1 MTTSYALHEHHDFMP
16 ATRAALADEPLQAA
30 LIRLTGTLMEGNRRG
45 FAALADS
52 DRLREFA
59 KQIKEHTLAHLHVY
73 LEELEASV
81 QRLGGKVHWAADADE
96 ARQIIRQIAKETNSR
111 KVVKSKSMTSEEIHL
126 NRALQEDGIEVTET
140 DFGEYIIQVAG
151 ERPSHLVAPAVHHT
165 RESVARVLSKHLGE
179 ELAEEPRALAQA
191 GRRVLR
197 QKFYEADLGI
207 TGANFAVA
215 QTGTI
220 VLVTNEGNGRLTTT
234 WPRVHVALMG
244 IEKVIPKLEH
254 LPVFLKLLARAAT
267 GQSLSVYTTM
277 ITGPRR
283 AHGGAVSNRVA
294 RPESSKGVAHLETS
308 TTPVEESGRAT
319 QAGDLDGPE
328 EFHLVILD
336 NGRSRILATP
346 FRESL
351 QCIRCG
357 ACLNACP
364 VYRRIGG
371 HAYGG
376 VYSGPIGSIL
386 TPLYDSVA
394 ENPHLPH
401 ASSLCGACQ
410 AACPVR
416 INIPHMLIGLREL
429 QHKQKPSRW
438 ENVAYGLWRSVLRT
452 PWLYRLALRL
462 ARLALRWKAADGWLQ
477 RLPGAG
483 AGWTQARDF
492 PAPAARSFREL
503 WRRELKEQSIRAPK
517 VHPT

>member
-1 MTTSYALHEHHDFMP
+1 MNYARHEHHDFLG
-16 ATRAALADEPLQAA
+16 AAAQALTDAPLQAA
-30 LIRLTGTLMEGNRRG
+30 LIRLTSTLMAGNRRG
-45 FAALADS
+45 YAALADS
-52 DRLREFA
+52 DKLRDHA
-59 KQIKEHTLAHLHVY
+59 KRIKEHTLAHLDKY
-73 LEELEASV
+73 LEQLEGSV
-81 QRLGGKVHWAADADE
+81 HSSGGRVHWAATAAD
-96 ARQIIRQIAKETNSR
+96 ARQIVLDIAR
-111 KVVKSKSMTSEEIHL
+111 KGNCRRAVKSKSMTSEEIHL
-126 NRALQEDGIEVTET
+126 NPALQATGIEVTET

-165 RESVARVLSKHLGE
+165 RESVARVLSSHLRE
-179 ELAEEPRALAQA
+179 KLPDDPASLALA

-197 QKFYEADLGI
+197 DKFYQADLGI

-215 QTGTI
+215 ETGTI

-234 WPRVHVALMG
+234 WPRVHVAIMG
-244 IEKVIPKLEH
+244 MEKVIPRLAD

-267 GQSLSVYTTM
+267 GQTLSVYTTL

-283 AHGGAVSNRVA
+283 AG
-294 RPESSKGVAHLETS
+294 E
-308 TTPVEESGRAT
+308 
-319 QAGDLDGPE
+319 LDGPE

-394 ENPHLPH
+394 GNPHLPH

-410 AACPVR
+410 TACPVR

-429 QHKQKPSRW
+429 QHQHPSGRL
-438 ENVAYGLWRSVLRT
+438 ETLAYRLWRMVLCR
-452 PWLYRLALRL
+452 PWLYRLALSA
-462 ARLALRWKAADGWLQ
+462 ARLCLRPFAKEGWL
-477 RLPGAG
+477 RKLPGAG
-483 AGWTQARDF
+483 SGWTAVRDF
-492 PAPAARSFREL
+492 PVPAARSFRGL
-503 WRRELKEQSIRAPK
+503 WRDLQQGQKER
-517 VHPT
+517 